1 MLAILN
7 VVAPVFALV
16 ATGFL
21 AVRYKLYPTSGVAG
35 LIAFV
40 NNFATPCL
48 LFRAM
53 LSVDFEA
60 AFNPSLLGPFYIGA
74 IFIFVAGI
82 VIARAFFK
90 STPGEAVSVAFAGTF
105 TNTVLLGIPIVQRA
119 YGDDASP
126 VIFSI
131 IGVHVP
137 ILFTIAMLTMEMS
150 RREGAPLS
158 SAIKRGAKSLVTSP
172 LLLGVVFGLLG
183 NLVGLTLIEPVDAFT
198 RMMAQAVLP
207 AALFGLGGA
216 LNAYRIRDNWE
227 PAVTMSLF
235 KLFLHPAIAWVV
247 LVPILKVDP
256 EIARYVVL
264 LAAMPSGINVYVF
277 ATNYNRAVDVAA
289 NTILI
294 TTMGSVF
301 SVSLW
306 LFLLRL

>member
-1 MLAILN
+1 MLSILN

-21 AVRYKLYPTSGVAG
+21 AVRFKLYPASGVGG

-60 AFNPSLLGPFYIGA
+60 AFNLTVITPFYIGA
-74 IFIFVAGI
+74 VSVFFIGI
-82 VIARAFFK
+82 ILARTFFK
-90 STPGEAVSVAFAGTF
+90 STPGEAVSIAFAGTF
-105 TNTVLLGIPIVQRA
+105 TNTVLLGIPIIQRA

-131 IGVHVP
+131 IGVHVA
-137 ILFTIAMLTMEMS
+137 ILFTFGMLTMEMS
-150 RREGAPLS
+150 RREGAPLA
-158 SAIKRGAKSLVTSP
+158 SALKKGGKSLVTSP
-172 LLLGVVFGLLG
+172 LLIGVVLGLLG
-183 NLVGLTLIEPVDAFT
+183 NFFGLTLIEPVDAFT
-198 RMMAQAVLP
+198 LMMAQAVLP

-227 PAVTMSLF
+227 PAVTMSVF
-235 KLFLHPAIAWVV
+235 KLFLHPAIAWVL
-247 LVPILKVDP
+247 LVPVLKVDP
-256 EIARYVVL
+256 EIARYVVV
-264 LAAMPSGINVYVF
+264 LAAMPSGINVYIF

-294 TTMGSVF
+294 TTVGSVF

-306 LFLLRL
+306 LFLMSL